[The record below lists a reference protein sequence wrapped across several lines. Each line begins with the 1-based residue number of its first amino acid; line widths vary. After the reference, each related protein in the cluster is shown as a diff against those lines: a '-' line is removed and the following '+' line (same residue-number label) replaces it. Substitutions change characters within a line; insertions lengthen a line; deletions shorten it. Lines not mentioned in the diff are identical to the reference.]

1 MKKENKWGKGHIN
14 LTPKENKKVKE
25 YIGKKYEDY
34 VYSHLG
40 EGVATKKYVNGMI
53 CKEMENRTKHH
64 INSLGLDECRNLL
77 MNMIDGSTS
86 PSSVRVLMNYRE
98 YEEYEDEI
106 RKNIPNEIIEQEE
119 YNAKVVDWYENEDFG
134 VERKLTRRNKRHF
147 NSEPKDY
154 TDERIY
160 DKFVRL
166 LKKHGEGENIIDDI
180 FYLYEHRKELK

>member
-1 MKKENKWGKGHIN
+1 MNKIKE
-14 LTPKENKKVKE
+14 PV
-25 YIGKKYEDY
+25 GKKYEDY
-34 VYSHLG
+34 VFNHFS
-40 EGVATKKYVNGMI
+40 EGRETERYVIDMI
-53 CKEMENRTKHH
+53 SDEITNRTNHH

-77 MNMIDGSTS
+77 MNMINGNTS
-86 PSSVRVLMNYRE
+86 ASSVRVCMNYRE

-119 YNAKVVDWYENEDFG
+119 YNAKVLDWYKNEDFG
-134 VERKLTRRNKRHF
+134 VERKLTHRNKGHF

-166 LKKHGEGENIIDDI
+166 LKKHGEGGNIIDDI
-180 FYLYEHRKELK
+180 SYLYEHRKELK